1 MADVI
6 TLNEITALGNN
17 LGESVDNLS
26 QKIDSAKLLTQEVK
40 DIAQTAATRDV
51 VVDYVK
57 KSSPEFPK
65 SKNAAVYIEDFTY
78 TQEYETIIDLKNIF
92 FLPTNSEGDTPKVEI
107 YFNLQVGTMAEL
119 LINDSISEFVK
130 NSNHETPYIYIPPWE
145 KISNFRVRVKRATG
159 LSGNLVGATG
169 VYEYAN
175 SSILYYCGW

>member
-26 QKIDSAKLLTQEVK
+26 QKIDYAKLLTQEVK

-65 SKNAAVYIEDFTY
+65 PKNAAVYIEDFTY
-78 TQEYETIIDLKNIF
+78 TQEYETLIDLKNIF
-92 FLPTNSEGDTPKVEI
+92 FLPTNSEGNTPKVEI
-107 YFNLQVGTMAEL
+107 YINLKKGTMAEL
-119 LINDSISEFVK
+119 LINGTISEVVK
-130 NSNHETPYIYIPPWE
+130 QSDHYTPYIYIPPWE
-145 KISNFRVRVKRATG
+145 KISSFRVRVKRETG
-159 LSGNLVGATG
+159 LSGNLVGSTG
-169 VYEYAN
+169 VYKYMESHYLEY
-175 SSILYYCGW
+175 CDW